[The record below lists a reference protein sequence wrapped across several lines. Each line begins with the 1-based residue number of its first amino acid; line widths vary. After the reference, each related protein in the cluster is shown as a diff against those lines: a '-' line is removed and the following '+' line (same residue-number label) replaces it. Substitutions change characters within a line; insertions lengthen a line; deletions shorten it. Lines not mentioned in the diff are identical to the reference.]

1 MSRSLHWSLAILLA
15 SAVGCTGGGGSGNG
29 GSLSTASTSSST
41 NTRGR
46 GVGTTGSGSITGV
59 TPTTRGG
66 STSPGSTAGGTG
78 TATGTGSP
86 TIQSNGPTITVT
98 SPTRASFTTTAATT
112 VEGTVTDPAGVAM
125 VTLNGN
131 PIAVG
136 AGGKFSAPLTLVPG
150 VNIISVEATNNQ
162 NTQNKETLSVLYGS
176 QFQPVGTPV
185 TDAMDIRLNK
195 GSFDTVSTIAA
206 SLMTPAQLQAQV
218 LAMNPVVSG
227 SVPLIGIGYT
237 VDVNTISFNQPQI
250 VLAPQPGDLQVTV
263 VIPNLS
269 LNLTAK
275 CSFISESFTISAD
288 SATLTASIAVN
299 IAGGKITTSVVND
312 SVSFQNFNFQI
323 QGFFGFLSGLASGL
337 VQNMLTSQITN
348 MVKTVLPTQINNMLA
363 GAMAKPLQMNVMGV
377 TTDISVVPLSI
388 AFDGAGAT
396 LVVNSDISMTP
407 VAGFTPPQA
416 PGSLVTNGGMPNNVG
431 PTPGFQASFNEDF
444 LNRAA
449 FAVWQSG
456 LADITIDN
464 TSASFFQL
472 PSFIPLDM
480 GLLQLFLPELVGK
493 APATDTIAIKISPQ
507 LPPVFLVHAAPGIID
522 TQLGDFEIQI
532 WDTTPA
538 TPTLVLAL
546 SLQANVG
553 ATPAMAA
560 NGNLVLQVAPN
571 PTIDASLAASPLAPT
586 VNTIGIDNLV
596 GFIGPAL
603 IQIGSQL
610 WSGYPLP
617 VYQGVSVANL
627 TFNQDGAQ
635 GTFLTIS
642 GDLK

>member
-1 MSRSLHWSLAILLA
+1 
-15 SAVGCTGGGGSGNG
+15 
-29 GSLSTASTSSST
+29 
-41 NTRGR
+41 
-46 GVGTTGSGSITGV
+46 
-59 TPTTRGG
+59 
-66 STSPGSTAGGTG
+66 
-78 TATGTGSP
+78 
-86 TIQSNGPTITVT
+86 
-98 SPTRASFTTTAATT
+98 
-112 VEGTVTDPAGVAM
+112 M